1 VTDGLGLYTIRG
13 QAPVWSPIR
22 TTTHRRARQV
32 DSTARVVEASIP
44 KPTLEGDGSS
54 GVLLNAVFGAA
65 ITAVATP
72 FVPFAPLLGGALS
85 GYLDAGST
93 ESGAKI
99 GAISGAIALVP
110 LLIVVPLL
118 LFVLFLDPVFAAGVL
133 LVVGFVA
140 VFLVAYTIG
149 LGALGGILGVYIKEE
164 FGG

>member
-1 VTDGLGLYTIRG
+1 MVPDPYDDSEEGETGRLDGEGSRGVDPETD
-13 QAPVWSPIR
+13 
-22 TTTHRRARQV
+22 
-32 DSTARVVEASIP
+32 TAGE
-44 KPTLEGDGSS
+44 DGSS
-54 GVLLNAVFGAA
+54 GFLLNAVFGAA

-99 GAISGAIALVP
+99 GAVSGAIALVP

-133 LVVGFVA
+133 LVVGIVA